1 MSEIERPE
9 IVEDGMLM
17 FLDSLLERGTVNMF
31 DAGFDLRVAFGMS
44 RRDART
50 VLKYWM
56 KTFGKREGE
65 VDNG

>member
-1 MSEIERPE
+1 MSTIERPE

-17 FLDSLLERGTVNMF
+17 FLDSLRESGTVNMF
-31 DAGFDLRVAFGMS
+31 DTGFDLRVAFGLG
-44 RRDART
+44 RIDARA
-50 VLKYWM
+50 VLLYWM